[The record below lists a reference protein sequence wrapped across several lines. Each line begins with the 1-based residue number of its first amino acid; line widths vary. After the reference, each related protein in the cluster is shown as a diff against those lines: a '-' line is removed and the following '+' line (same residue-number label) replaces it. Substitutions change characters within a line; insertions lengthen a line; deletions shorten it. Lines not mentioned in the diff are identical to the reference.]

1 LIAILAVGFFSLAT
15 MPRESD
21 PEIKVPYAVISTVYP
36 GATPT
41 DTEEL
46 VTNKI
51 EDRIKNVDNIKLY
64 KFFFW
69 GWLFFNFC

>member
-1 LIAILAVGFFSLAT
+1 LAVGFFSLAT

-51 EDRIKNVDNIKLY
+51 EDRIKM
-64 KFFFW
+64 
-69 GWLFFNFC
+69 